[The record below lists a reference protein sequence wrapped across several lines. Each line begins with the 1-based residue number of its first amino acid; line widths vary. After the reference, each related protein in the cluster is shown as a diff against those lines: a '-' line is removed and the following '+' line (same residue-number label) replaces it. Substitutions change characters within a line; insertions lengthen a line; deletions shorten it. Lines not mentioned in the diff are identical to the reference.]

1 MSATSWVLAAAAS
14 TGVPDSV
21 VPDFSSLARLE
32 PVFAPEN
39 LDLGI
44 ALAAVQDT
52 PEVLPE
58 PVHLVEPF
66 GAAHSVRWTL
76 QGAYGFEPEESSQF
90 FLFGAGISYFLTEGF
105 SVNFELM
112 GGGFWQPGPD
122 AAGLNFSILFRWHF
136 IRRETWT
143 IFMDGGAGFLL
154 TTADVPQIGTSYN
167 FTPQIGAGVS
177 FDAGDFARI
186 LVGVRWLHISN
197 ANLSTP
203 NPGRDNVEFWAG
215 ASFPF

>member
-1 MSATSWVLAAAAS
+1 
-14 TGVPDSV
+14 
-21 VPDFSSLARLE
+21 
-32 PVFAPEN
+32 
-39 LDLGI
+39 
-44 ALAAVQDT
+44 
-52 PEVLPE
+52 
-58 PVHLVEPF
+58 
-66 GAAHSVRWTL
+66 
-76 QGAYGFEPEESSQF
+76 
-90 FLFGAGISYFLTEGF
+90 
-105 SVNFELM
+105 M

-122 AAGLNFSILFRWHF
+122 AAGLNFNILFRWHF

-167 FTPQIGAGVS
+167 CTPQIGAGVS